1 MYIYAIII
9 EIKVKEGTAMR
20 RVDFS
25 TVINI
30 IIENCRENMHTKKN
44 RETAYS
50 QNDLVTDIFIDH
62 YESSDHTYYDS
73 TSISRWIK
81 GNRPVPAAIV
91 NYYRENG
98 AESIGDSFQ
107 ENCLEIVF
115 DKNNLYNELI
125 TLVQNDFSLSEE
137 KKSEILPENIS
148 ECSDYEICS
157 FIGKVIYAAIDRPFV
172 PADKYM
178 LPTSAIT
185 VSECVFG
192 AEVPAPCRYFCGRDT
207 ELNNLHAALQEYS
220 KIFISGFA
228 GIGKSEFAKTYAKKY
243 KKEYRNILYFNYP
256 GSLKEMITDMDFVG
270 DSDTDD
276 EHTRFTK
283 HIRFL
288 KSLRND
294 SLIIIDNFNVASDS
308 FLSTLI
314 NYSCKMIFTTRSN
327 IDCGYIFNLDVIEN
341 TDELYQLVSKYYSYA
356 DENEAVINEL
366 IEAVHHHTLSVEM
379 IGKLLEKGLHSPE
392 EILEHLRQN
401 SADPESADKIKISK
415 DGVNT
420 KETYY
425 NHIRS
430 LFSLYL
436 LDDNYQSI
444 MRNMIF
450 FDEVRIRYFA
460 KLLELNDTN
469 GINELCELGFIKND
483 YADLVSLHPMIRDVV
498 LLDLKP
504 SFENCG
510 TFIANLKC
518 KLQIIGYE
526 LPDSAI
532 IISSI
537 RNVMKYIGNTDNSS
551 YLKFLED
558 AYIFLDNYHEYDFM
572 ENIISETEKLL
583 DDDKLGTDNNR
594 ALLLNNKAMLP
605 MNRNKKIAHSISL
618 MNKALSM
625 CDKSKNPVLFAN
637 INMNLGIL
645 YIENNEI
652 ERGLEFMDK
661 AYLFIKLCRAYNDD
675 FITIARNYATTL
687 SENMRVTKA
696 LDVLLECEFATEG
709 CSSNNHAR
717 LIYDIGTAYLMTHN
731 YSLAIKKYNLA
742 FAEFSILGC
751 YEELTARKISAA
763 QLMQKCGYEY
773 PKEWESDYL
782 E

>member
-1 MYIYAIII
+1 
-9 EIKVKEGTAMR
+9 MR

-30 IIENCRENMHTKKN
+30 IIDNCRENMHTAKD
-44 RETAYS
+44 RERAFT
-50 QNDLVTDIFIDH
+50 QTDLITGIFS
-62 YESSDHTYYDS
+62 EYYDS
-73 TSISRWIK
+73 CDDKIFDSSSISRWIK
-81 GNRPVPAAIV
+81 GNRPIPADLI
-91 NYYRENG
+91 NFYRDNG
-98 AESIGDSFQ
+98 YESIGNNFKD
-107 ENCLEIVF
+107 NCADVVYDF
-115 DKNNLYNELI
+115 SNLYNELK
-125 TLVQNDFSLSEE
+125 TLVTNDYSLSEE
-137 KKSEILPENIS
+137 KKSDILIDIDITDES
-148 ECSDYEICS
+148 EVCR
-157 FIGKVIYAAIDRPFV
+157 FIGNVIFAAIDRPFM
-172 PADKYM
+172 PADKSM

-185 VSECVFG
+185 VSEYVFG

-207 ELNNLHAALQEYS
+207 ELDELHTAFQEHS
-220 KIFISGFA
+220 KVFISGFA
-228 GIGKSEFAKTYAKKY
+228 GIGKSEFVKAYAKKY
-243 KKEYRNILYFNYP
+243 KKEYKNVLYFNYP

-270 DSDTDD
+270 DNATDD

-288 KSLRND
+288 KSLRSD

-314 NYSCKMIFTTRSN
+314 NYGCKMLFTTRSN
-327 IDCGYIFNLDVIEN
+327 IDCGYIFNLDVIGSS
-341 TDELYQLVSKYYSYA
+341 DELYQLVSKYYSYA
-356 DENEAVINEL
+356 DENKAIINEL

-379 IGKLLEKGLHSPE
+379 IAKLLEKGLHTPE
-392 EILEHLRQN
+392 EILEHLRLN
-401 SADPESADKIKISK
+401 SVYPESADKIKISK
-415 DGVNT
+415 DGISA

-436 LDDNYQSI
+436 LDENYQSI

-460 KLLELNDTN
+460 KMIDLNDTN
-469 GINELCELGFIKND
+469 GINELCELGFIENSH
-483 YADLVSLHPMIRDVV
+483 ADIITLHPMIRDIV

-504 SFENCG
+504 SFKNCG
-510 TFIANLKC
+510 TFIANLKN
-518 KLQIIGYE
+518 KFQIIGYE

-537 RNVMKYIGNTDNSS
+537 RNVMKYLGSTDSSS
-551 YLKFLED
+551 YLNFLEA

-572 ENIISETEKLL
+572 EIIISETEKLL

-605 MNRNKKIAHSISL
+605 ANRNDKLAKSISL

-625 CDKSKNPVLFAN
+625 CDEKSNSVLFAN

-645 YIENNEI
+645 YTENKET

-675 FITIARNYATTL
+675 FISIARNYAATL
-687 SENMRVTKA
+687 SANAKVNKA
-696 LDVLLECEFATEG
+696 LDILLECEFATEG
-709 CSSNNHAR
+709 CSSNNHAA
-717 LIYDIGTAYLMTHN
+717 LLFDLGAAHILSGN
-731 YSLAIKKYNLA
+731 YPLAVKKYNLA
-742 FAEFSILGC
+742 FAEYSALGC
-751 YEELTARKISAA
+751 TDELTARKIAAA
-763 QLMQKCGYEY
+763 QQMQRYGFDY
-773 PKEWESDYL
+773 PKEWETDYL

>member
-1 MYIYAIII
+1 
-9 EIKVKEGTAMR
+9 MR

-44 RETAYS
+44 RERAYS
-50 QNDLVTDIFIDH
+50 QFDLVCDVF
-62 YESSDHTYYDS
+62 YDFYTECDEVCFDN
-73 TSISRWIK
+73 TSVSRWIK

-91 NYYRENG
+91 NYYREN
-98 AESIGDSFQ
+98 ESDSIGDYFQ
-107 ENCLEIVF
+107 ENCLKIVF
-115 DKNNLYNELI
+115 DKVKLFNELI
-125 TLVQNDFSLSEE
+125 TLVQNDYTLSEE
-137 KKSEILPENIS
+137 KKIEILPANINDYS
-148 ECSDYEICS
+148 NYEICA
-157 FIGKVIYAAIDRPFV
+157 FIGKVIFTAIDRPFV
-172 PADKYM
+172 PADKPM

-185 VSECVFG
+185 VSEYVFG
-192 AEVPAPCRYFCGRDT
+192 AEVPAPCRYFCGRDN
-207 ELNNLHAALQEYS
+207 ELDELHSVLQEHS

-228 GIGKSEFAKTYAKKY
+228 GIGKSEFAKAYAKKY
-243 KKEYRNILYFNYP
+243 KKEYKNVLYFNYP

-270 DSDTDD
+270 DNISDD
-276 EHTRFTK
+276 ECTRFTK

-288 KSLRND
+288 KSLRSD

-314 NYSCKMIFTTRSN
+314 NYGCKILFTTRSN
-327 IDCGYIFNLDVIEN
+327 IDCGYIFDLDVIKN
-341 TDELYQLVSKYYSYA
+341 VDELYQLVSKYYSYA
-356 DENEAVINEL
+356 DENKAGINEL
-366 IEAVHHHTLSVEM
+366 IEIVHHHTLSVEM
-379 IGKLLEKGLHSPE
+379 IAKLLEKGLHSPE

-415 DGVNT
+415 DGINI

-436 LDDNYQSI
+436 LDNYYQTI

-460 KLLELNDTN
+460 KLLDLNDTN
-469 GINELCELGFIKND
+469 EINELCELGFIRND
-483 YADLVSLHPMIRDVV
+483 HADLISLHPMIRDIV

-504 SFENCG
+504 SFENCD
-510 TFIANLKC
+510 TLISNLKN

-537 RNVMKYIGNTDNSS
+537 RNVMKYIGKTDSSS
-551 YLKFLED
+551 YLNFLET

-572 ENIISETEKLL
+572 GIIISEAEKLL
-583 DDDKLGTDNNR
+583 DNDKLGTDNNR

-605 MNRNKKIAHSISL
+605 NNRNEKLAHSISL

-625 CDKSKNPVLFAN
+625 CDEKSNPVLFAN

-645 YIENNEI
+645 YVENKET

-661 AYLFIKLCRAYNDD
+661 AYLFIKLCRTYNND
-675 FITIARNYATTL
+675 FITIARNYAVTL
-687 SENMRVTKA
+687 SENERVNKA
-696 LDVLLECEFATEG
+696 LEVLTECEFATES
-709 CSSNNHAR
+709 CSSNNHAA
-717 LIYDIGTAYLMTHN
+717 LIYDLGAAYILSHN
-731 YSLAIKKYNLA
+731 YSKALKKYNLA
-742 FAEFSILGC
+742 FAEYSALGC
-751 YEELTARKISAA
+751 TDELTARKIAAA
-763 QLMQKCGYEY
+763 QQMQRYGYEY
-773 PKEWESDYL
+773 PREWETDYL

>member
-1 MYIYAIII
+1 MH
-9 EIKVKEGTAMR
+9 

-30 IIENCRENMHTKKN
+30 IIENCRENMHTAKD
-44 RETAYS
+44 RERAYS
-50 QNDLVTDIFIDH
+50 QLDLVCDMF
-62 YESSDHTYYDS
+62 YDFYTECDEACFDN
-73 TSISRWIK
+73 TSVSRWIK
-81 GNRPVPAAIV
+81 GNRPVPATIV

-98 AESIGDSFQ
+98 AESIGDYFQ
-107 ENCLEIVF
+107 QNCLKIVF
-115 DKNNLYNELI
+115 DKVKLFNELI
-125 TLVQNDFSLSEE
+125 MLVQNDFSLSEE
-137 KKSEILPENIS
+137 KKNEILPANINDF
-148 ECSDYEICS
+148 SDYEICS
-157 FIGKVIYAAIDRPFV
+157 FIGKVIFAAIDRPFI
-172 PADKYM
+172 PADKPM
-178 LPTSAIT
+178 LPTSVIT
-185 VSECVFG
+185 VSEYVFG
-192 AEVPAPCRYFCGRDT
+192 AEVPAPCRYFCGRDN
-207 ELNNLHAALQEYS
+207 ELDELHSVLQEHS

-228 GIGKSEFAKTYAKKY
+228 GIGKSEFAKAYSKKY

-256 GSLKEMITDMDFVG
+256 GSLKEMITDMDFIG

-288 KSLRND
+288 KSLRSD

-314 NYSCKMIFTTRSN
+314 NYGCKMLFTTRSN
-327 IDCGYIFNLDVIEN
+327 IDCGYIFNLDVIGN
-341 TDELYQLVSKYYSYA
+341 ADELYQLVSKYYSYV
-356 DENEAVINEL
+356 DENKAIINEL
-366 IEAVHHHTLSVEM
+366 IETVNHHTLSVEM
-379 IGKLLEKGLHSPE
+379 IAKLLEKGLHSPE
-392 EILEHLRQN
+392 EILEHLKEN

-415 DGVNT
+415 DGISA

-436 LDDNYQSI
+436 LDENYQII

-460 KLLELNDTN
+460 KLLDLNDTN
-469 GINELCELGFIKND
+469 GINELCELGFIRND
-483 YADLVSLHPMIRDVV
+483 HADLISLHPMIRDVV

-504 SFENCG
+504 SFENCD
-510 TFIANLKC
+510 TIITNLKSRL
-518 KLQIIGYE
+518 KIIGYE

-537 RNVMKYIGNTDNSS
+537 RNVMKYLGNTDSIS
-551 YLKFLED
+551 YLNFLET

-572 ENIISETEKLL
+572 EIIISETEKLL

-605 MNRNKKIAHSISL
+605 ANRNDKLAKSISM

-625 CDKSKNPVLFAN
+625 CDEKSNPVLFAN

-645 YIENNEI
+645 YIENKET

-661 AYLFIKLCRAYNDD
+661 AFLFIKLCRAYNDD
-675 FITIARNYATTL
+675 FITIARNYAATL
-687 SENMRVTKA
+687 CKNMRVKKA
-696 LDVLLECEFATEG
+696 LDLLLECEFATEG
-709 CSSNNHAR
+709 CSSNNHAA
-717 LIYDIGTAYLMTHN
+717 LLFDLGAAYILSGN
-731 YSLAIKKYNLA
+731 YPLAVKKYNLA
-742 FAEFSILGC
+742 FAEYSALGC
-751 YEELTARKISAA
+751 TDELTARKIAAA
-763 QLMQKCGYEY
+763 QQMQRCGYDY
-773 PKEWESDYL
+773 PKEWETDYL

>member
-1 MYIYAIII
+1 
-9 EIKVKEGTAMR
+9 MR

-44 RETAYS
+44 RERAYS
-50 QNDLVTDIFIDH
+50 QLDLVCDMF
-62 YESSDHTYYDS
+62 YDFYTECDEACFDN
-73 TSISRWIK
+73 TSVSRWIK

-98 AESIGDSFQ
+98 AESIGDYFQ
-107 ENCLEIVF
+107 QNCLKIVF
-115 DKNNLYNELI
+115 DKVKLFNELI
-125 TLVQNDFSLSEE
+125 TLVHNDFSLSEE
-137 KKSEILPENIS
+137 KKNEILPANINDF
-148 ECSDYEICS
+148 SDYEICS
-157 FIGKVIYAAIDRPFV
+157 FIGKVIFTAIDRPFV
-172 PADKYM
+172 PADKPM

-185 VSECVFG
+185 VSEFVFG
-192 AEVPAPCRYFCGRDT
+192 AKVPSPCRYFCGRDD
-207 ELNNLHAALQEYS
+207 ELDGLHTAFQEHN
-220 KIFISGFA
+220 KVFISGFA
-228 GIGKSEFAKTYAKKY
+228 GIGKSEFAKAYAKKY
-243 KKEYRNILYFNYP
+243 KKEYQNILYFNYP
-256 GSLKEMITDMDFVG
+256 GSLKKMITDMDFIG

-288 KSLRND
+288 KSLRSD
-294 SLIIIDNFNVASDS
+294 SLIIIDNFNVANDN

-314 NYSCKMIFTTRSN
+314 NYGCRMLFTTRSN
-327 IDCGYIFNLDVIEN
+327 VDCGYIFNLDVIGNPE
-341 TDELYQLVSKYYSYA
+341 DLYQLVSKYYSYA
-356 DENEAVINEL
+356 DENKAVINDL
-366 IEAVHHHTLSVEM
+366 IKTVHHHTLSVEM

-392 EILEHLRQN
+392 EILEHLKEN
-401 SADPESADKIKISK
+401 STNPESADKIKISK
-415 DGVNT
+415 DGISA

-425 NHIRS
+425 SHIRS

-436 LDDNYQSI
+436 LDENYQSI
-444 MRNMIF
+444 MRNMVLV
-450 FDEVRIRYFA
+450 DEVRIRYFA
-460 KLLELNDTN
+460 KMLELNDTN
-469 GINELCELGFIKND
+469 GINELCELGFITNSH
-483 YADLVSLHPMIRDVV
+483 ADLIFLHPMIRDVV

-504 SFENCG
+504 SFANCG
-510 TFIANLKC
+510 TFIANLKS

-532 IISSI
+532 IISGI
-537 RNVMKYIGNTDNSS
+537 RNVMKYIGSTDSSS
-551 YLKFLED
+551 YLNFLET

-572 ENIISETEKLL
+572 EIIIFETEKLL

-605 MNRNKKIAHSISL
+605 ANRNDKLAKSISM

-625 CDKSKNPVLFAN
+625 CDEKSNPVLFAN

-645 YIENNEI
+645 YIENKET

-687 SENMRVTKA
+687 SANAKVNKA
-696 LDVLLECEFATEG
+696 LKVLTECEFATEG
-709 CSSNNHAR
+709 CSSNNH
-717 LIYDIGTAYLMTHN
+717 TALLFDLGAAYILSGN
-731 YSLAIKKYNLA
+731 YPLAVKKYNLA
-742 FAEFSILGC
+742 FAEYSALGC
-751 YEELTARKISAA
+751 TDELTAWKIAAA
-763 QLMQKCGYEY
+763 QQMQRYGFDY
-773 PKEWESDYL
+773 PKEWKTDYL